1 MERREDVRN
10 SSEKE
15 CRELVG
21 AGVETEESKRASYN
35 EVVLWDTEGRNFKQI
50 KGIDEETRLISVQ

>member
-1 MERREDVRN
+1 MRN